1 MATITKEQANQ
12 IIKTVTRFDGDYETL
27 VQNYKD
33 NKNPC
38 TFERTNIDDPI
49 KKINMF
55 YQNQNRIYKH
65 LYDTK
70 MGEPEYTFFL
80 ACTDFLFELNNEL
93 IDIIEKCLNGQVL
106 DHVDI
111 QHYNYNLLL
120 KNYAIEEIHD
130 YLEPLKLSKLPPE
143 NPLLSHEMYKDN
155 PDLYNAQI
163 QNYKNDIIKRVNE
176 KAEGIIAGTI
186 VNASPSVL
194 TKTVFSGFTPG
205 DDKEGNYPLNLE
217 NKDVLDDVIRAL
229 DMEDEEKNTEMNIDV
244 NDVTDMG
251 FNLKELEKEGFNK
264 GGKRRHQKMKTRKAL
279 RKSKHGKKHS
289 SSRKTKSKRRRT
301 SVRRR

>member
-1 MATITKEQANQ
+1 MAPITKEQANQ
-12 IIKTVTRFDGDYETL
+12 IIKTVTRFDGDYKTL

-38 TFERTNIDDPI
+38 TFERTNIDDPMN
-49 KKINMF
+49 KINMF
-55 YQNQNRIYKH
+55 YQNQNIIYKH

-70 MGEPEYTFFL
+70 MREPEYRFFL
-80 ACTDFLFELNNEL
+80 ACTDFLFELNNKL
-93 IDIIEKCLNGQVL
+93 IGIIQKCLNGQGLL
-106 DHVDI
+106 DKDI
-111 QHYNYNLLL
+111 EHYNYNLLL
-120 KNYAIEEIHD
+120 KYLAIEEIHD

-163 QNYKNDIIKRVNE
+163 QNYKYQIIKRVNE

-229 DMEDEEKNTEMNIDV
+229 DMEYEKKNTEMDIDNNIQLMDIEEE
-244 NDVTDMG
+244 DPI
-251 FNLKELEKEGFNK
+251 FKK
-264 GGKRRHQKMKTRKAL
+264 GGKRRHRKMKTRKAL

>member
-1 MATITKEQANQ
+1 MATITKQQANQ

-38 TFERTNIDDPI
+38 TFERTNIG
-49 KKINMF
+49 KINMF

-120 KNYAIEEIHD
+120 KNYAIEEIYD

-143 NPLLSHEMYKDN
+143 NPLVSDKMYKDN
-155 PDLYNAQI
+155 PDLYNMQI
-163 QNYKNDIIKRVNE
+163 QNYKKDIIKRVHE

-217 NKDVLDDVIRAL
+217 NNDVVDDVIRAL
-229 DMEDEEKNTEMNIDV
+229 DMEYEEKNTEMDSDNNIQLMDIEEE
-244 NDVTDMG
+244 DPI
-251 FNLKELEKEGFNK
+251 FKK
-264 GGKRRHQKMKTRKAL
+264 GGKRRHRKMKTRKAL

>member
-1 MATITKEQANQ
+1 MVTITKEQANQ

-27 VQNYKD
+27 LQNYKD

-38 TFERTNIDDPI
+38 TFERTNIDDPMNKI
-49 KKINMF
+49 KMF
-55 YQNQNRIYKH
+55 YENQNRIYQH
-65 LYDTK
+65 LYDSK
-70 MGEPEYTFFL
+70 MGESEYIYFL
-80 ACTDFLFELNNEL
+80 ACTNILSELNNEL
-93 IDIIEKCLNGQVL
+93 IDIIEKCLNGEGL
-106 DHVDI
+106 DDQDI
-111 QHYNYNLLL
+111 EHYNYNLLL
-120 KNYAIEEIHD
+120 KYLSIEEIHD
-130 YLEPLKLSKLPPE
+130 YLEPLKLSKHAPE
-143 NPLLSHEMYKDN
+143 NPLVSDKMYKSDT
-155 PDLYNAQI
+155 DLYNAQI
-163 QNYKNDIIKRVNE
+163 KNYKNEIMKRVHE

-244 NDVTDMG
+244 DDVTDMG
-251 FNLKELEKEGFNK
+251 FNQKELEKEGFDK
-264 GGKRRHQKMKTRKAL
+264 GGKRRRQKMKTRKAL
-279 RKSKHGKKHS
+279 RKSKRGKKHL
-289 SSRKTKSKRRRT
+289 SSRKMKSKRRRT

>member
-1 MATITKEQANQ
+1 MVTITKEQANQ
-12 IIKTVTRFDGDYETL
+12 IIKTVTLFDGDYKTL
-27 VQNYKD
+27 LQNYKD

-38 TFERTNIDDPI
+38 TFERTNIDKI
-49 KKINMF
+49 KMF
-55 YQNQNRIYKH
+55 YENQNKIYKH

-70 MGEPEYTFFL
+70 MGESEYIYFL
-80 ACTDFLFELNNEL
+80 ACTNILSGLNNEL
-93 IDIIEKCLNGQVL
+93 IGIIQKCLNGQGLL
-106 DHVDI
+106 DKDI
-111 QHYNYNLLL
+111 EHYNYNLLL
-120 KNYAIEEIHD
+120 KYLAIEEIHD

-143 NPLLSHEMYKDN
+143 NPLLSGEMYKSYS
-155 PDLYNAQI
+155 DLYNMQI
-163 QNYKNDIIKRVNE
+163 QNYKNQIMKRVHQ

-186 VNASPSVL
+186 VNESPSVL

-217 NKDVLDDVIRAL
+217 NNDVLDDVIRAL

-244 NDVTDMG
+244 DDVTDMG
-251 FNLKELEKEGFNK
+251 FNQTELEEEGFDK
-264 GGKRRHQKMKTRKAL
+264 GGKRRRRKMKTRKAL
-279 RKSKHGKKHS
+279 RKSKRGKKHL

>member
-143 NPLLSHEMYKDN
+143 NPLLSDKMYKDN
-155 PDLYNAQI
+155 PDLYNMQI
-163 QNYKNDIIKRVNE
+163 QNYKNDIIKRVHE
-176 KAEGIIAGTI
+176 KAEGIIAATI

-217 NKDVLDDVIRAL
+217 NNDVLDDVIRAL

-264 GGKRRHQKMKTRKAL
+264 GGKRRHRKMKTRKAVRRTK
-279 RKSKHGKKHS
+279 RKHLP
-289 SSRKTKSKRRRT
+289 SRKTKRRKT